1 MKESWKYMFGVYAPM
16 FGVPVLLLILTLA
29 TYLSLTFITLAI
41 SALISLGFLFFG
53 IIGARDVFIAVKHGK
68 NKLKIGT
75 VVKTERSEI
84 KTPPEGSEIVRFKI
98 KRFNNKTK
106 SLDEQAYDVEVDK
119 FSNVLDGLLSIKAK
133 DDPTLSMRYSCR
145 MGICGSCGMVV
156 NGKPVLACE
165 TNVFENLKGDSLEIS
180 PMLGHP
186 LLKDLVTDFDDFFE
200 RHILSNPSIFR
211 KDTKEKYNPESAY
224 SQTKVELDKFLPFS
238 YCIMCGLCVDACPV
252 ININPAY
259 LGPQALSQ
267 VYRYYADSRDQL
279 GVKRLEMVDNITGVW
294 DCEFSGSCSDVCPK
308 GVDPALAIQ
317 LLKVAIV
324 KNDVS
329 LKK

>member
-200 RHILSNPSIFR
+200 RHILSNPSFTNRLITSR
-211 KDTKEKYNPESAY
+211 GCESKNETKLFS
-224 SQTKVELDKFLPFS
+224 VLPTIHS
-238 YCIMCGLCVDACPV
+238 LT
-252 ININPAY
+252 
-259 LGPQALSQ
+259 LS
-267 VYRYYADSRDQL
+267 
-279 GVKRLEMVDNITGVW
+279 
-294 DCEFSGSCSDVCPK
+294 P
-308 GVDPALAIQ
+308 
-317 LLKVAIV
+317 
-324 KNDVS
+324 
-329 LKK
+329 